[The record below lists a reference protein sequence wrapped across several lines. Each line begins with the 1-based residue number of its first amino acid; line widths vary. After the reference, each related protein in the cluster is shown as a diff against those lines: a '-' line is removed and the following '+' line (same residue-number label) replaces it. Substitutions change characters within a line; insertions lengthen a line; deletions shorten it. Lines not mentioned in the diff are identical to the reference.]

1 MPQPDKHPDLHG
13 NVPDDGAVALL
24 LIDVLN
30 PLDFEGHESFVPK
43 ALQVAPRI
51 LALRERATR
60 HGVPVVYVNDNVGRW
75 QSDAR
80 HVLDTVT
87 APAAP
92 GHEIA
97 RLLAPRAEDYVVL
110 KPKHSGFYATPLD
123 TLLTY
128 LRAERLV
135 LAGLTVERCVLFT
148 ANDAFLRDY
157 DLFVPRDCT
166 VAITD
171 EDYGAALRILES
183 VLAADTRPS
192 GELDLSALNQPQ
204 RRSSSR

>member
-1 MPQPDKHPDLHG
+1 
-13 NVPDDGAVALL
+13 
-24 LIDVLN
+24 
-30 PLDFEGHESFVPK
+30 
-43 ALQVAPRI
+43 
-51 LALRERATR
+51 
-60 HGVPVVYVNDNVGRW
+60 
-75 QSDAR
+75 
-80 HVLDTVT
+80 VLDTVT